1 MTSMQSQNLHFEL
14 LTAAHADDL
23 FPILITPSILSFIDP
38 TGDPPTI
45 NELRTDYTTR
55 MNGPVVSTNPHEQ
68 WFNMAIRLKDSP
80 YPVIGR
86 LEATG
91 YGEWGELAYLLGEAW
106 WGKGLAFEAM
116 LWWHD
121 YLAAAVPET
130 IWWATVH
137 PSNQRSIR
145 LLKRLGY
152 EQVAAIDSPKLYS
165 YDPGDYCFVRS
176 AQEKLSDYAIGGFT

>member
-23 FPILITPSILSFIDP
+23 FPILTTPSILSFIDP
-38 TGDPPTI
+38 TGDPLTI
-45 NELRTDYTTR
+45 EELREDYTTR
-55 MNGPVVSTNPHEQ
+55 MNGPIISTNSNER

-80 YPVIGR
+80 FSVIGR

-91 YGEWGELAYLLGEAW
+91 YGEWGELAYLLGEDW
-106 WGKGLAFEAM
+106 WGKSLAFEAM
-116 LWWHD
+116 LWWHN

-137 PSNQRSIR
+137 PENQRSIR

-152 EQVAAIDSPKLYS
+152 EEVATIDSPKLYS

-176 AQEKLSDYAIGGFT
+176 ASIDEVGSAP

>member
-1 MTSMQSQNLHFEL
+1 MQSQNLYFEL

-23 FPILITPSILSFIDP
+23 FPILTTPSILSFIDP

-45 NELRTDYTTR
+45 EELRADYIACMSGPTIFTTPDER
-55 MNGPVVSTNPHEQ
+55 
-68 WFNMAIRLKDSP
+68 WFNMAIRLKDYP
-80 YPVIGR
+80 FPVIGR
-86 LEATG
+86 LEATR

-121 YLAAAVPET
+121 YLAAAVPGT
-130 IWWATVH
+130 TWWATVH

-152 EQVAAIDSPKLYS
+152 KEVDAIDSPKLYS
-165 YDPGDYCFVRS
+165 YDPGDYCFVQS
-176 AQEKLSDYAIGGFT
+176 A